1 MRDTRRPEGSR
12 PGPGGKGPGVTP
24 DLPPHWF
31 QILLALAD
39 QDRHG
44 LGIMSDVLDRTGG
57 RMKLWPGMLYRN
69 LSRLAEEGLV
79 VEVETPAGAETG
91 GGRPRFYRITPLGR
105 RACAAEAQRLAG
117 FVETARQKKLLKA

>member
-1 MRDTRRPEGSR
+1 MGQP
-12 PGPGGKGPGVTP
+12 VP

-69 LSRLAEEGLV
+69 LSRLAEDGLV
-79 VEVETPAGAETG
+79 VEVDAPAGAESG
-91 GGRPRFYRITPLGR
+91 GGRPRFYRITALGR

-117 FVETARQKKLLKA
+117 FVQAAREKKLLKA

>member
-1 MRDTRRPEGSR
+1 M
-12 PGPGGKGPGVTP
+12 GKPVP

-44 LGIMSDVLDRTGG
+44 LGIMADVLDRTGG

-69 LSRLAEEGLV
+69 LSKLAEEGLV
-79 VEVETPAGAETG
+79 VEVDTPPGAESG

-105 RACAAEAQRLAG
+105 RACAAEAERLNG
-117 FVETARQKKLLKA
+117 FVQAARQKKLLKA